1 VKVGEQAADAELE
14 DFHGTKVSLAKLWAK
29 GPVLLVFYRGGW
41 CPFCNFQVR
50 SLARAYPDFQ
60 KRAVTPALIR
70 VDRPSEAA
78 KTQANYSITFPVLS
92 DPDLVAHR
100 AYRVLQEVDDATLA
114 KYEEWGIDL
123 EKSSGRSHHTIAI
136 PSMFLIDETG
146 VIRWAHAD
154 RDYKVRPT
162 IEQLLSALDGVLKQG

>member
-1 VKVGEQAADAELE
+1 
-14 DFHGTKVSLAKLWAK
+14 
-29 GPVLLVFYRGGW
+29 
-41 CPFCNFQVR
+41 
-50 SLARAYPDFQ
+50 
-60 KRAVTPALIR
+60 
-70 VDRPSEAA
+70 
-78 KTQANYSITFPVLS
+78 
-92 DPDLVAHR
+92 LVAHR